1 MTGSL
6 RKYRRTVLGVW
17 RSVENLMKV
26 WTWPVKSVS
35 VGLMILGKSLRGW
48 NVLPHVSGYFRS
60 LFHAHWALC
69 VAHQRARQL
78 QSRPSPPLSGEIFQ
92 CRFFKC
98 SVCNKAC
105 ISFLFQVKSASFW
118 FIELLETQCN
128 MFRKPFEPFEGGLWR
143 LSPLPPPAGAGNQV
157 LPNANELRLHKAKS
171 QSAEFCG
178 VSEGVLSTDDIW
190 GCEELQKA
198 IVTYLKCAISE
209 VLIYIKKEILSC
221 TYLCQKARIPFL
233 PFCGGFRGS
242 WELCKAPFSLLA
254 CVLFWNWKASLGYIC
269 HSWSKIMLIVWTM
282 ALGLPRKIEAGPFK
296 ATAGP
301 QRVNGA
307 SSKGVRQPL
316 K

>member
-6 RKYRRTVLGVW
+6 RKSRGTVLGVW
-17 RSVENLMKV
+17 RSVENLMKKV
-26 WTWPVKSVS
+26 WTWPMKSVL
-35 VGLMILGKSLRGW
+35 VGLMILGKSLHGW
-48 NVLPHVSGYFRS
+48 NVAPHVSGYFLS
-60 LFHAHWALC
+60 LFHAHWELC
-69 VAHQRARQL
+69 VAHRRVRQL
-78 QSRPSPPLSGEIFQ
+78 KSRPSPALSGEIFQ

-98 SVCNKAC
+98 SACNKAC
-105 ISFLFQVKSASFW
+105 ISFLFQMKSASFW

-171 QSAEFCG
+171 QSAECCR
-178 VSEGVLSTDDIW
+178 VSGGMPSTDDIW
-190 GCEELQKA
+190 GYEKLQKT

-209 VLIYIKKEILSC
+209 ILIC
-221 TYLCQKARIPFL
+221 TDFCQKARLPFL
-233 PFCGGFRGS
+233 PFCGGFRS
-242 WELCKAPFSLLA
+242 PWELSRAPFSLLV
-254 CVLFWNWKASLGYIC
+254 CVLFWNRKASLGYIC
-269 HSWSKIMLIVWTM
+269 HSWSEILLIVWTM
-282 ALGLPRKIEAGPFK
+282 ALCLPRKIEACPFK

-307 SSKGVRQPL
+307 GSKGVRQPL